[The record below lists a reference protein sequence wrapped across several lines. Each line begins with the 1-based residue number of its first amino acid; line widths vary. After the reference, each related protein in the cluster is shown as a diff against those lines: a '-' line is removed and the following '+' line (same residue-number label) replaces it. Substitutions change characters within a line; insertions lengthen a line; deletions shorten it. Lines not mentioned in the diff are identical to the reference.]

1 MDKNWCIEKNGFEK
15 QDIELNGS
23 KFLIGNG
30 FMGYR
35 GTLEEYTA
43 DQLVAVNLAGFFDLA
58 NGSNW
63 RESVNAPNP
72 LYTAIEAYGKE
83 LNIAKVLPVSHKQ
96 KLDIKTGIHSRKTV
110 FSLKDIN
117 ITIKAE
123 RFVSMAR
130 ENIIAMKYS
139 ISADKPMSVVVNT
152 GIDKNIWNISGNHL
166 NYIKEELNENKI
178 ELNAETVQLKNR
190 LRIYE
195 TVLDLSDIKN
205 TAGDRILHSAEVK
218 LRPNEEFEFIKF
230 GGIYHGEALNDSKSD
245 FESAVN
251 LGYEALKKEQ
261 ILAWENIWTNSDV
274 IIDGD
279 DEAQLALRYSIYHLY
294 SIAPRKTDKCGI
306 PARGLSGQV
315 YKGAAF
321 WDTEMFML
329 PFFQFTDKT
338 VAENLLKYRINTL
351 AGAKRKAHEFGYEG
365 AFYAWESQETG
376 DDACTL
382 FNVTDIFTNRPLR
395 TYFKDKQIHVSAD
408 MVFAMWDYCSVSDD
422 YSILRDGGLNMIY
435 ECVRFFYTYSSF
447 RTYKNRYEFL
457 DVVGPDEYHER
468 VDNNAFTNIMI
479 KHAADILILA
489 LEKMKALYPENYSE
503 FIEEKELNW
512 VYDFS
517 QKLYVPQPDKN
528 GIIEQFDGYFKM
540 EDTVPSD
547 LKKREL
553 KENEYWGCHGLA
565 STTRV
570 LKQADVVMML
580 NVFRSEYSNGIK
592 ETNWKFYEPYTEH
605 GSSLSACAYAIV
617 AANIGLT
624 DWAYKYFM
632 KTASVDLNG
641 QTRQYLGSLY
651 IGGTHP
657 AANGGSWNTA
667 IFGFAGV
674 SYKDGT
680 LDISPNLPDK
690 WHSLSFKLFWHGVR
704 LNVAIRKDGVEVT
717 TDKKTNLN
725 VTVNGKKIEV

>member
-1 MDKNWCIEKNGFEK
+1 
-15 QDIELNGS
+15 
-23 KFLIGNG
+23 
-30 FMGYR
+30 
-35 GTLEEYTA
+35 
-43 DQLVAVNLAGFFDLA
+43 
-58 NGSNW
+58 
-63 RESVNAPNP
+63 
-72 LYTAIEAYGKE
+72 
-83 LNIAKVLPVSHKQ
+83 
-96 KLDIKTGIHSRKTV
+96 
-110 FSLKDIN
+110 
-117 ITIKAE
+117 
-123 RFVSMAR
+123 MAR

>member
-1 MDKNWCIEKNGFEK
+1 MSSRWIVEQNGFEMP
-15 QDIELNGS
+15 DIEMNGS

-30 FMGYR
+30 YMGYR
-35 GTLEEYTA
+35 GTMEEYGA
-43 DQLVAVNLAGFFDLA
+43 EQLVAVNLAGFFDLA
-58 NGSNW
+58 DGSNW

-72 LYTAIEAYGKE
+72 LYTLIKTTDTE
-83 LNIAKVLPVSHKQ
+83 LNLSKTTVVSHKQ
-96 KLDIKTGIHSRKTV
+96 NLDIRNGIHSRETTFLLDGV
-110 FSLKDIN
+110 N
-117 ITIKAE
+117 VTIKAE
-123 RFVSMAR
+123 RFVSMVR

-139 ISADKPMSVVVNT
+139 VAADKPISIIVKT
-152 GIDKNIWNISGNHL
+152 GIDKSVWNISGKHL
-166 NYIKEELNENKI
+166 NYIKEEMCRNSI
-178 ELNAETVQLKNR
+178 ELNAETVQLKNK

-195 TVLDLSDIKN
+195 TVLNWPENKN
-205 TAGDRILHSAEVK
+205 TLGEKLLHSVQID
-218 LRPNEEFEFIKF
+218 LQPNKEFEFTKIA
-230 GGIYHGEALNDSKSD
+230 GIYHGEAIESSKSN
-245 FESAVN
+245 FESVADC
-251 LGYEALKKEQ
+251 GYEALKKEH
-261 ILAWENIWTNSDV
+261 ILAWENIWNNSDV
-274 IIDGD
+274 VIEGD
-279 DEAQLALRYSIYHLY
+279 DEAQFALRYSIYHLC
-294 SIAPRKTDKCGI
+294 SIAPHNTDRCGI

-351 AGAKRKAHEFGYEG
+351 PGAERKAHEFGYEG

-376 DDACTL
+376 DDACTF

-408 MVFAMWDYCSVSDD
+408 MVFAMWDYCSVTGD
-422 YSILRDGGLNMIY
+422 YTVLRDGGLDMIY

-447 RTYKNRYEFL
+447 RTYKNRYELL

-468 VDNNAFTNIMI
+468 VDNNAFTNIMV
-479 KHAADILILA
+479 KHAAYILTYA
-489 LEKMKALYPENYSE
+489 LDKVKSIYPDKYNE
-503 FIEEKELNW
+503 FIKDKELAW
-512 VYDFS
+512 VYDFA
-517 QKLYVPQPDKN
+517 QKLYVPEPDKN
-528 GIIEQFDGYFKM
+528 DIIEQFDGYFKM
-540 EDTVPSD
+540 EDTVPSE

-580 NVFRSEYSNGIK
+580 NVFRSEYSNEIK
-592 ETNWKFYEPYTEH
+592 KANWEFYEPYTEH

-617 AANIGLT
+617 AANIGFT

-632 KTASVDLNG
+632 KTATVDLNG
-641 QTRQYLGSLY
+641 STRQYLGSLY

-667 IFGFAGV
+667 IYGFAGV
-674 SYKDGT
+674 SYKDGI
-680 LDISPNLPDK
+680 LDISPNIPDK
-690 WHSLSFKLFWHGVR
+690 WQSLSFKLLWQGVR
-704 LNVAIRKDGVEVT
+704 LTVVIGKNGVKVSA
-717 TDKKTNLN
+717 DKKANLDI
-725 VTVNGKKIEV
+725 TVNGKKIEV

>member
-1 MDKNWCIEKNGFEK
+1 MSSSWIVEQNGFEMP
-15 QDIELNGS
+15 DIEMNGS

-30 FMGYR
+30 YMGYR
-35 GTLEEYTA
+35 GTMEEYGA
-43 DQLVAVNLAGFFDLA
+43 EQLVAVNLAGFFDLA
-58 NGSNW
+58 DGSNW

-72 LYTAIEAYGKE
+72 LYTLIKTTDTE
-83 LNIAKVLPVSHKQ
+83 LNLSKTTVVSHKQ
-96 KLDIKTGIHSRKTV
+96 NLDIRNGIHSRETTFLLDGV
-110 FSLKDIN
+110 N
-117 ITIKAE
+117 VTIKAE
-123 RFVSMAR
+123 RFVSMVR

-139 ISADKPMSVVVNT
+139 VAADKPISIIVKT
-152 GIDKNIWNISGNHL
+152 GIDKSVWNISGKHL
-166 NYIKEELNENKI
+166 NYIKEEMCRNSI
-178 ELNAETVQLKNR
+178 ELNAETVQLKNK

-195 TVLDLSDIKN
+195 TVLNWSENKN
-205 TAGDRILHSAEVK
+205 TLGEKLLHSAQID
-218 LRPNEEFEFIKF
+218 LQPNKEFEFTKIA
-230 GGIYHGEALNDSKSD
+230 GIYHGEAIESSKSN
-245 FESAVN
+245 FESAVDC
-251 LGYEALKKEQ
+251 GYEALKKEH
-261 ILAWENIWTNSDV
+261 ILAWENIWNNSDV
-274 IIDGD
+274 VIEGD
-279 DEAQLALRYSIYHLY
+279 DEAQFALHYSIYHLC
-294 SIAPRKTDKCGI
+294 SIAPHNTDRCGI

-351 AGAKRKAHEFGYEG
+351 PGAERKAHEFGYEG

-376 DDACTL
+376 DDACTF

-408 MVFAMWDYCSVSDD
+408 MVFAMWDYCSVTGD
-422 YSILRDGGLNMIY
+422 YTVLRDGGLDMIY

-447 RTYKNRYEFL
+447 RTYKNRYELL

-468 VDNNAFTNIMI
+468 VDNNAFTNIMV
-479 KHAADILILA
+479 KHAADILTYA
-489 LEKMKALYPENYSE
+489 LDKVKSIYPDKYNE
-503 FIEEKELNW
+503 FIKDKELAW
-512 VYDFS
+512 VYDFA
-517 QKLYVPQPDKN
+517 QKLYVPEPDKN
-528 GIIEQFDGYFKM
+528 DIIEQFDGYFKM
-540 EDTVPSD
+540 EDTVPSE

-580 NVFRSEYSNGIK
+580 NVFRSEYSNEIK
-592 ETNWKFYEPYTEH
+592 KANWEFYEPYTEH

-617 AANIGLT
+617 AANIGFT

-632 KTASVDLNG
+632 KTATVDLNG
-641 QTRQYLGSLY
+641 STRQYLGSLY

-667 IFGFAGV
+667 IYGFAGV
-674 SYKDGT
+674 SYKDGI
-680 LDISPNLPDK
+680 LDISPNIPDK
-690 WHSLSFKLFWHGVR
+690 WQSLSFKLLWQGVR
-704 LNVAIRKDGVEVT
+704 LTVVIGKNGVKVSA
-717 TDKKTNLN
+717 DKKANLDI
-725 VTVNGKKIEV
+725 TVNGKKIEV

>member
-1 MDKNWCIEKNGFEK
+1 MNSNWCIEKKGFEMP
-15 QDIELNGS
+15 DIEMNGS

-30 FMGYR
+30 YMGYR
-35 GTLEEYTA
+35 GTMEEYGA
-43 DQLVAVNLAGFFDLA
+43 EQLVAVNLAGFFDLA
-58 NGSNW
+58 DGSNW

-72 LYTAIEAYGKE
+72 LYTLIKTTDTE
-83 LNIAKVLPVSHKQ
+83 LNLSKTTVVSHKQ
-96 KLDIKTGIHSRKTV
+96 NLDIRNGIHSRETTFLLDGV
-110 FSLKDIN
+110 N
-117 ITIKAE
+117 VTIKAE
-123 RFVSMAR
+123 RFVSMVR

-139 ISADKPMSVVVNT
+139 VATDKPISIIVKT
-152 GIDKNIWNISGNHL
+152 GIDKSVWNISGKHL
-166 NYIKEELNENKI
+166 NYIKEEMCRNSI
-178 ELNAETVQLKNR
+178 ELNAETVQLKNK

-195 TVLDLSDIKN
+195 TVLNWSENKN
-205 TAGDRILHSAEVK
+205 TLGEKLLHSAQIDLQSNK
-218 LRPNEEFEFIKF
+218 EFEFTKIA
-230 GGIYHGEALNDSKSD
+230 GIYHGEAIESSKSN
-245 FESAVN
+245 FESAVDC
-251 LGYEALKKEQ
+251 GYEALKKEH
-261 ILAWENIWTNSDV
+261 ILAWENIWNNSDV
-274 IIDGD
+274 VIEGD
-279 DEAQLALRYSIYHLY
+279 DEAQFALRYSIYHLC
-294 SIAPRKTDKCGI
+294 SIAPHNTDKCGI

-351 AGAKRKAHEFGYEG
+351 PGAERKAHEFGYEG

-408 MVFAMWDYCSVSDD
+408 MVFAMWDYSSVTGD
-422 YSILRDGGLNMIY
+422 YTVLRDGGLDMIY

-447 RTYKNRYEFL
+447 RTYKNRYELL

-468 VDNNAFTNIMI
+468 VDNNAFTNIMV
-479 KHAADILILA
+479 KHAADILTYA
-489 LEKMKALYPENYSE
+489 LDKVKSIYPDKYNE
-503 FIEEKELNW
+503 FIKDKELAW
-512 VYDFS
+512 VYDFA
-517 QKLYVPQPDKN
+517 QKLYVPEPDKN

-540 EDTVPSD
+540 EDTVPSE

-580 NVFRSEYSNGIK
+580 NVFRSEYSNEIK
-592 ETNWKFYEPYTEH
+592 KANWEFYEPYTEH

-617 AANIGLT
+617 AANIGFT

-632 KTASVDLNG
+632 KTATVDLNG
-641 QTRQYLGSLY
+641 STRQYLGSLY

-667 IFGFAGV
+667 IYGFAGV
-674 SYKDGT
+674 SYKDGI
-680 LDISPNLPDK
+680 LDISPNIPDK
-690 WHSLSFKLFWHGVR
+690 WQSLSFKLLWQGVR
-704 LNVAIRKDGVEVT
+704 LTVVIGKNGVKVSP
-717 TDKKTNLN
+717 DKKANLDI
-725 VTVNGKKIEV
+725 TVNGKKIEV